1 MSIHLHSK
9 AHVHE
14 LTTTFCDNRPLYPV
28 VPCCAVSI
36 FLRLS
41 LANTEVA
48 AFTPVGRG

>member
-28 VPCCAVSI
+28 VLLAF
-36 FLRLS
+36 FLPLS